1 MATPKKKTS
10 TSRRNMR
17 RSHDALAANSYQ
29 ECPNCG
35 ELKRPHNV
43 CPSCGNLACSLIP
56 RAADVLRRQTDDG
69 SKPLYYMEQVLV

>member
-29 ECPNCG
+29 ECPN
-35 ELKRPHNV
+35 V
-43 CPSCGNLACSLIP
+43 CPSCGQYNKREVVAQET
-56 RAADVLRRQTDDG
+56 A
-69 SKPLYYMEQVLV
+69 SKE

>member
-10 TSRRNMR
+10 PPRRNMR

-29 ECPNCG
+29 AGPNCG

-43 CPSCGNLACSLIP
+43 CPSCGQYNKREVVAQET
-56 RAADVLRRQTDDG
+56 A
-69 SKPLYYMEQVLV
+69 SKE

>member
-10 TSRRNMR
+10 TSRRNIR

-43 CPSCGNLACSLIP
+43 CPSCGQYNKREVVAQET
-56 RAADVLRRQTDDG
+56 A
-69 SKPLYYMEQVLV
+69 SKE